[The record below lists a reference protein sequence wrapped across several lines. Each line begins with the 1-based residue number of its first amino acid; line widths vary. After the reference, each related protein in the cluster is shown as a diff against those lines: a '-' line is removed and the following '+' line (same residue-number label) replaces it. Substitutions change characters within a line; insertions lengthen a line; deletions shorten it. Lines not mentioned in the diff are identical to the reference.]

1 MMSQG
6 SGGGRADNER
16 GRTTTTIY
24 PPRGEGESAKPAP
37 KPTKPAPVAEELKSF
52 EQIMAEKRA
61 KREADAAAGSG
72 GGGGGGAEGK
82 VVKMPD
88 KMEELRRVLVH
99 TGSHTTA
106 FAW

>member
-1 MMSQG
+1 
-6 SGGGRADNER
+6 
-16 GRTTTTIY
+16 
-24 PPRGEGESAKPAP
+24 
-37 KPTKPAPVAEELKSF
+37 
-52 EQIMAEKRA
+52 MAEKRA